1 MPTTTKRTMPQAWQF
16 LTSPLKNRWQVL
28 RAAREKTA
36 PAGGN
41 FRNCTDL
48 VSHVD
53 ITWNSFL
60 PYLINLADKL
70 ESLGFRYVDGS
81 VIVNKEEK

>member
-1 MPTTTKRTMPQAWQF
+1 MSEAFSM
-16 LTSPLKNRWQVL
+16 
-28 RAAREKTA
+28 
-36 PAGGN
+36 
-41 FRNCTDL
+41 

-60 PYLINLADKL
+60 LYLVSLTDRL

-81 VIVNKEEK
+81 VIVSKDEQ